1 MGVLY
6 KCKMALQRLM
16 YGRNGSDQLGR
27 TAIVAA
33 LVLDVVSMFVI
44 RNRHLQLVGSLLY
57 WVAMALLLY
66 AIFRV
71 FSNNLYTRRE
81 ENSKF
86 LQWTWKVKNGRS
98 AAKARHA
105 DTAHKYFTCKNCKT
119 ICRVPVGKGKVII
132 TCPKCGAQIHGK
144 T

>member
-66 AIFRV
+66 AISGCFPRT
-71 FSNNLYTRRE
+71 STSGGRRTA
-81 ENSKF
+81 SSSSGP
-86 LQWTWKVKNGRS
+86 GR
-98 AAKARHA
+98 
-105 DTAHKYFTCKNCKT
+105 
-119 ICRVPVGKGKVII
+119 
-132 TCPKCGAQIHGK
+132 
-144 T
+144 

>member
-27 TAIVAA
+27 AAIVAA

-44 RNRHLQLVGSLLY
+44 RNRHLQLVGILLY

-66 AIFRV
+66 AIFRA
-71 FSNNLYTRRE
+71 FSKNLYKRRE

-119 ICRVPVGKGKVII
+119 ICRVPVGKGKIVI
-132 TCPKCGAQIHGK
+132 TCPKCGQEIHGRS
-144 T
+144 

>member
-66 AIFRV
+66 AIFRA
-71 FSNNLYTRRE
+71 FSKNLYKRRE

>member
-44 RNRHLQLVGSLLY
+44 RNRHLQLVGILLY
-57 WVAMALLLY
+57 WVAMALRLY
-66 AIFRV
+66 AIFRA
-71 FSNNLYTRRE
+71 FSKNLSKRRE
-81 ENSKF
+81 ENSKV

>member
-27 TAIVAA
+27 AAIVAA

-44 RNRHLQLVGSLLY
+44 RNRHLQLVGILLY

-66 AIFRV
+66 AIFRA
-71 FSNNLYTRRE
+71 FSKNLYKRRE
-81 ENSKF
+81 EHSKF

>member
-27 TAIVAA
+27 AAIVAA

-44 RNRHLQLVGSLLY
+44 RNRHLQLVGILLY

-66 AIFRV
+66 AIFRA
-71 FSNNLYTRRE
+71 FSKNLYKRRE

-132 TCPKCGAQIHGK
+132 TCPKCGGQIHGK